1 MKFTLHTTTMNHFR
15 ITMTASLIITLIFG
29 IGCKHDPTEMPEP
42 GGGNGNGG
50 GNGGG
55 DQCDTLNV
63 TYNGSVLPIFDQYCL
78 SCHNSASSQGGINLE
93 DYSVVAQLAENGTLL
108 GAIRHEPGYSPM
120 PQGGNKLSDCDIA
133 KIEVWIRDTTFTNP
147 EPPECDTL
155 NVTYPGT
162 IQPLLAQYCLD
173 CHSGTTPQG
182 GLNFTEY
189 EDLAFVAE
197 SGQLLGAIRHEAGY
211 AAMPPTGIKLSDCDI
226 AKFEIWIR
234 DTTFNEP
241 GPGGIPCDPDTV
253 YFQNTILPLLQSSC
267 GIIGCHDPGTAS
279 DGIVLTSYQSIME
292 SNVVDPGDP
301 SGSDLYEVLVESDP
315 DKRMPPPPRSPL
327 TPEQITSV
335 FKWIEQGALNNHC
348 DEIECDTVNVTFSQ
362 TVWPIIQGSC
372 YGCHSGTTPQG
383 GINLSNYD
391 NVVAVANSGRLMG
404 AIRHEAGFSPMPQ
417 NGAQLSDCKI
427 TQIQKWI
434 DDGTPNN

>member
-1 MKFTLHTTTMNHFR
+1 MKFTLHTFTMNHLR
-15 ITMTASLIITLIFG
+15 IVIATSLIITLIFG

-42 GGGNGNGG
+42 GNGNGNGNGG

-78 SCHNSASSQGGINLE
+78 SCHSGASPQGGINLE

-108 GAIRHEPGYSPM
+108 GAIRHDPGYSPM
-120 PQGGNKLSDCDIA
+120 PQGGDKLSDCDIA
-133 KIEVWIRDTTFTNP
+133 KIE
-147 EPPECDTL
+147 
-155 NVTYPGT
+155 
-162 IQPLLAQYCLD
+162 
-173 CHSGTTPQG
+173 
-182 GLNFTEY
+182 
-189 EDLAFVAE
+189 
-197 SGQLLGAIRHEAGY
+197 
-211 AAMPPTGIKLSDCDI
+211 
-226 AKFEIWIR
+226 IWVR

-279 DGIVLTSYQSIME
+279 DGVVLTSYQSIME

-301 SGSDLYEVLVESDP
+301 TGSDLYEVLVEIDP
-315 DKRMPPPPRSPL
+315 DKRMPPPPNQPL
-327 TPEQITSV
+327 NSEQITSV
-335 FKWIEQGALNNHC
+335 FKWIEQGALNNYC
-348 DEIECDTVNVTFSQ
+348 DEIECDTVNVSFSEN
-362 TVWPIIQGSC
+362 VWPIIQGSC
-372 YGCHSGTTPQG
+372 FGCHSGSTPQG
-383 GINLSNYD
+383 GISLEGYD
-391 NVVAVANSGRLMG
+391 NVVAVANTGRLMG
-404 AIRHEAGFSPMPQ
+404 AIRHESGFSPMPQ